1 MFTVIDMKLVL
12 LMMAGTAALIEAQD
26 QPKQKQ
32 PVPQETV
39 ADPCCYSKEL
49 GGKKYTLI
57 ESNSQEVESYGCDT
71 ANSCIYGE
79 DGTYDRY
86 CFKRGGQEMPTCL
99 QALPNCDY
107 FALATLDETN
117 AADQKIETFGY
128 TAADNAKNGTTDA
141 TCFVP
146 SIPGP
151 NDEAMKEAKLFT
163 LGHDLVMLDY
173 KAEDDRAMK
182 VLKLEGDSWKTH
194 DIQDTSFPLENY
206 GITTSNKELYIIGGI
221 GVAGLLKTVFKT
233 GDGKTWEKLKWEMT
247 KGWREFYTCITTN
260 DKTGHDN
267 LVVGDTT
274 SMQIY
279 DLGAA
284 NPTTDNLVTVEVP
297 FVQPGT
303 PICHAGWMYIVEY
316 EKSTTGVYHVYSV
329 QLSKIDP
336 SKGKAQFRKS
346 DSIPFL
352 PPFQLIVYKNKV
364 GLVGGRTSQFAM
376 KVDQEIFHYVDTTDG
391 NLKEGDEFHLS
402 DQIDSGRVLVPV
414 VTK

>member
-12 LMMAGTAALIEAQD
+12 LMMAGTAALIEAAQD

-32 PVPQETV
+32 PVQQETV

-57 ESNSQEVESYGCDT
+57 ESNSEEVESYGCDT
-71 ANSCIYGE
+71 ANSCIYEE

-173 KAEDDRAMK
+173 KAEDARAMK

-194 DIQDTSFPLENY
+194 DIQDTSMPIKNY
-206 GITTSNKELYIIGGI
+206 GIATSKKELYIIGGI
-221 GVAGLLKTVFKT
+221 NGGGDPLKTVFKT
-233 GDGKTWEKLKWEMT
+233 GDGKTWEKLKWELKFQT
-247 KGWREFYTCITTN
+247 LSRDYRFCITTN
-260 DKTGHDN
+260 DQTGHDN
-267 LVVGDTT
+267 LVISDKYNLI
-274 SMQIY
+274 IY

-284 NPTTDNLVTVEVP
+284 NPATDN
-297 FVQPGT
+297 FVYVDLDLGFKLPT
-303 PICHAGWMYIVEY
+303 APICHDGWFYILDREASRKNVF
-316 EKSTTGVYHVYSV
+316 SV

-336 SKGKAQFRKS
+336 TKGVSQFMKS
-346 DSIPFL
+346 DPLTTQDS
-352 PPFQLIVYKNKV
+352 QLIVYNNKV
-364 GLVGGRTSQFAM
+364 GVVAGNEDTDLNEKFL
-376 KVDQEIFHYVDTTDG
+376 YVDTTDG
-391 NLKEGDEFHLS
+391 KLKDGGEFHLAS
-402 DQIDSGRVLVPV
+402 QLTSLDKVLVPV
-414 VTK
+414 LAK